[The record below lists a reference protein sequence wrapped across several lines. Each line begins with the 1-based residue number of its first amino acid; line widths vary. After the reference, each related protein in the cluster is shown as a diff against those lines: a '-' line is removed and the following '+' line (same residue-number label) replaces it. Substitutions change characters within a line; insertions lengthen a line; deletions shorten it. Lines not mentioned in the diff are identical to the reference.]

1 MVKDN
6 NGYQVFPDR
15 VRIAII
21 DCAYLIIIACLAGVL
36 FIHTSWIWKAFAV
49 LFIVLFGI
57 LAYQTLAPALSKRPL
72 YVIDKNGV
80 TDYTHKDEKVTVPW
94 SQIQKI
100 ELAPNN
106 ASMEIGIIAM
116 NVLTDKEKQAEAV
129 KKNYSRNG
137 NLAIYSIIIDG
148 FKFRRKPFLRIYDE
162 LQKQGL
168 KYNPKILVNKYRG

>member
-1 MVKDN
+1 MAKDSN
-6 NGYQVFPDR
+6 EYQVYPDR

-21 DCAYLIIIACLAGVL
+21 DCAYLIIIVCLAGVL
-36 FIHTSWIWKAFAV
+36 FLKANLIWKAFAV
-49 LFIVLFGI
+49 LFIILFGV
-57 LAYQTLAPALSKRPL
+57 LAYQTLAPVLSKQPL

-80 TDYTHKDEKVTVPW
+80 TDNTHKDEKVTVPW

-100 ELAPNN
+100 ELTPNN

-116 NVLTDKEKQAEAV
+116 NVLTDKTKQAETV
-129 KKNYSRNG
+129 KRNYSHNG

-148 FKFRRKPFLRIYDE
+148 FKFRRKPFLKIYDE